1 MPLSRLSIKHQLFL
15 IVSIIA
21 FPAICIIINSGLQQ
35 RRDAIRHAQ
44 IETQEL
50 AETIVNEQKNLV
62 ASTRQL
68 FIALS
73 QLPEITARKQG
84 EVQAILAE
92 ILKLSPQYSN
102 IFITDPSGMVWA
114 SAVPLKEPVSV
125 SDRRYFRNALAS
137 GRLSSGEYHIART
150 SKKPT
155 FNLGYPLKDDAGRV
169 SGVICAGFSLDYY
182 RHILEASNL
191 PKGASFALLDHKG
204 IILTRAVDPE
214 KYAGKPSNPE
224 IFKHMLEGPEE
235 ETSAGTSSVTGDN
248 RIQTYRK
255 LRLEGEAT
263 PYMYVRAG
271 IPTDIVMSAANAA
284 LVRNLMIYSV
294 TLVIAFF
301 ISWLIG
307 KRYIIDRVLVLE
319 RSSRRLADGDLN
331 IRIAHLVGGGELGRL
346 GQAFDNMAQRLADD
360 VQELQRKA
368 DEYQAIIQTTSDG
381 FNISDASGKI
391 LEANES
397 YCRMIGYDANELL
410 TMNIA
415 DIEAIENPEMV
426 AAHIGKII
434 TVGSDSFISRHKRK
448 DGTEI
453 DVEITTTY
461 LDEKGGRF
469 FSFVRDITDRKM
481 LETELVRA
489 ATYDSLTGVFN
500 RKSLEE
506 KIETEV
512 ERAKRYGSTFSLIM
526 FDIDDFKHI
535 NDTLGHHVGDKVLQ
549 NIAAVVNRNIRVLDA
564 AGRWGGE
571 EFMILL
577 SETSNAEAA
586 IVAEKL
592 RAALASHRAGE
603 TDHVTASFG
612 MTSYQ
617 ADDTLDTIFKRVDDL
632 LYSAKNNGKN
642 RIALWRDDNQL
653 VLDV

>member
-1 MPLSRLSIKHQLFL
+1 MPLSRLSIKYQLFL

-21 FPAICIIINSGLQQ
+21 LPAICIIINSGLQQ

-84 EVQAILAE
+84 EVQSILAE

-114 SAVPLKEPVSV
+114 SAVPLQEPVSV

-155 FNLGYPLKDDAGRV
+155 FNLGYPLKDAAGRV
-169 SGVICAGFSLDYY
+169 TGVICAGFSLDYY
-182 RHILEASNL
+182 RHILKASDL

-214 KYAGKPSNPE
+214 KHAGKPSNPE

-235 ETSAGTSSVTGDN
+235 ETSVGTSSVIGDN

-255 LRLEGEAT
+255 LRLEGEET

-271 IPTDIVMSAANAA
+271 IPTDVVMSEANAA
-284 LVRNLMIYSV
+284 LVRNLMIYSI

-346 GQAFDNMAQRLADD
+346 GEAFDNMAQRLADD
-360 VQELQRKA
+360 VQELRRKA

-381 FNISDASGKI
+381 FNISDTSGKI

-397 YCRMIGYDANELL
+397 YCRMIGYNANELL
-410 TMNIA
+410 TRNIA

-426 AAHIGKII
+426 AAHNHKTI
-434 TVGSDSFISRHKRK
+434 TLGTDPFISRHKRK

-469 FSFVRDITDRKM
+469 FSFVRDITDRKV
-481 LETELVRA
+481 LEAELVRA

-535 NDTLGHHVGDKVLQ
+535 NDTLGHHVGDRVLQ

-603 TDHVTASFG
+603 ADHVTASFG

-617 ADDTLDTIFKRVDDL
+617 TEDTLDTIFKRVDDL
-632 LYSAKNNGKN
+632 LYSAKNSGKN
-642 RIALWRDDNQL
+642 RTAL
-653 VLDV
+653 

>member
-1 MPLSRLSIKHQLFL
+1 MPLSRLSIKHQLFI

-35 RRDAIRHAQ
+35 RSGAIRHAQ
-44 IETQEL
+44 TETQEL

-102 IFITDPSGMVWA
+102 IFITDPAGMVWA

-137 GRLSSGEYHIART
+137 GKLSSGEYHIART

-169 SGVICAGFSLDYY
+169 TGVICAGFSLDYY
-182 RHILEASNL
+182 RHILKVSNL

-255 LRLEGEAT
+255 LRLEGETT

-271 IPTDIVMSAANAA
+271 IPTDIVMSEANAA

-307 KRYIIDRVLVLE
+307 KRFIIDRVLVLE
-319 RSSRRLADGDLN
+319 RSSQRLADGDLN
-331 IRIAHLVGGGELGRL
+331 TRIAHLVGGGELGRL
-346 GQAFDNMAQRLADD
+346 GQAFDSMAQRLADD
-360 VQELQRKA
+360 VQELRRKA

-381 FNISDASGKI
+381 FNISDTSGKI
-391 LEANES
+391 LEANQS
-397 YCRMIGYDANELL
+397 YCRMIGYNANELL

-426 AAHIGKII
+426 AAHLDKII
-434 TVGSDSFISRHKRK
+434 TFGSDSFISRHKRR

-481 LETELVRA
+481 LEAELVRA

-506 KIETEV
+506 KIEAEV

-526 FDIDDFKHI
+526 FDVDDFKHI

-549 NIAAVVNRNIRVLDA
+549 DIAAVVARNIRVLDA

-577 SETSNAEAA
+577 SETSHAEAA

-592 RAALASHRAGE
+592 RVALASHRAGE
-603 TDHVTASFG
+603 ADHVTASFG

-617 ADDTLDTIFKRVDDL
+617 AEDSLDTIFKRVDDL
-632 LYSAKNNGKN
+632 LYSAKNSGKN
-642 RIALWRDDNQL
+642 RT
-653 VLDV
+653 VL

>member
-284 LVRNLMIYSV
+284 LVRNLMIYTV
-294 TLVIAFF
+294 TLAIAFF

-592 RAALASHRAGE
+592 RAALPSHRAGE